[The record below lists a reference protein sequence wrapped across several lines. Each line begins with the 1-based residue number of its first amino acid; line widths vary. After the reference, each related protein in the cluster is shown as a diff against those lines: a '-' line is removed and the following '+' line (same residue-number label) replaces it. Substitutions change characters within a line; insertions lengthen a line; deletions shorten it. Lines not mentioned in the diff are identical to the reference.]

1 MYDLTKRQF
10 GNKYYGHT
18 QKNDKVFCSFGGN
31 KDQYILCGS
40 EDLMIYLWDR
50 NTSGLPRYQF
60 KQHDKAIIGLDLINS
75 SFLLSCDESF
85 IKLWTSYDIDD
96 VNINK
101 NNNNLMETE
110 K

>member
-1 MYDLTKRQF
+1 MQ
-10 GNKYYGHT
+10 
-18 QKNDKVFCSFGGN
+18 CSFGGN

-50 NTSGLPRYQF
+50 DTSGLPRYQF
-60 KQHDKAIIGLDLINS
+60 SQNDKAIIGFGLINS
-75 SFLLSCDESF
+75 SFVLSCDECL

-101 NNNNLMETE
+101 NDNNLMEQE